1 MDRECLFCGTVLDET
16 RKDSYVCE
24 ECDYK
29 IKLLKQITK
38 LDSART
44 KIEKSVKSISEEIAV
59 MKKKEI
65 T

>member
-38 LDSART
+38 LDSARI
-44 KIEKSVKSISEEIAV
+44 K
-59 MKKKEI
+59 
-65 T
+65 